1 MVGIYKIEN
10 LINHKCYIGQSVRI
24 KGRWRDEILASK
36 NQKDKSYEYPL
47 QRAMRKYGINNF
59 SFEILELCPRIKLNE
74 RERYWVKFYD
84 SYYNGYN
91 QTEGGDNAP
100 IPQKLQPEQIKEIYN
115 YLLNTSLTNQEIAN
129 LFLVSENII
138 SGINTGYYWYND
150 EYQYPIRK
158 QYRKEKNY
166 CIDCGIEIT
175 FGAKRC
181 PKCYSLARRVV
192 ERPIKEQLEQELK
205 ETEGAFTKIGNKY
218 GVNDNTIR
226 KWCKS
231 YNLPFHTSDYKKP
244 KEVKKENKISSLP
257 IKVQQID
264 KKTNEI
270 IATYSS
276 IKEAERITGIYH
288 ITQASDP
295 NNTSRKT
302 AGGYIWKR
310 I

>member
-10 LINHKCYIGQSVRI
+10 LINHKCYIGQSTRI
-24 KGRWRDEILASK
+24 KQRWRDEISASK
-36 NQKDKSYEYPL
+36 NPTNKSYEYPL
-47 QRAMRKYGINNF
+47 QRAIRKYGINNF
-59 SFEILELCPRIKLNE
+59 SFEILELCPKITLNE
-74 RERYWVKFYD
+74 KERYWIKYYN

-91 QTEGGDNAP
+91 QTEGGDNASV
-100 IPQKLQPEQIKEIYN
+100 PQKLQPEQIEEIYN
-115 YLLNTSLTNQEIAN
+115 YLINTDLNNQQIAD
-129 LFLVSENII
+129 LFFVSENAI

-158 QYRKEKNY
+158 QHQKEKSY
-166 CIDCGIEIT
+166 CIDCGAEIT

-181 PKCYSLARRVV
+181 LQCSYLAKRII
-192 ERPIKEQLEQELK
+192 ERPSKEQLEKELK
-205 ETEGAFTKIGNKY
+205 ETKGAFTKIGNKY

-231 YNLPFHTSDYKKP
+231 YNLPTHTLDYKEIKLKNKP
-244 KEVKKENKISSLP
+244 SLP
-257 IKVQQID
+257 IQVQQLNKD
-264 KKTNEI
+264 TKEI
-270 IATYSS
+270 IATYAS
-276 IKEAERITGIYH
+276 IKEAERITGISH

-295 NNTSRKT
+295 NNNQRKT